1 MKHFNDMKIISNRQQ
16 GMTTIGLM
24 LVLAVIALFALSA
37 VRIIPIYLE
46 NFTIKSVL
54 TTVQEDQRID
64 AKSKAAIWDSIHKR
78 LYINEVRGIKRDH
91 VEIVRMNGQTTVT
104 ITYESRRPYI
114 GPLFIGGSFSE
125 SVVIPR

>member
-1 MKHFNDMKIISNRQQ
+1 MKHFQDMRIISNRQQ

-24 LVLAVIALFALSA
+24 LLLAVIAIFALSA
-37 VRIIPIYLE
+37 IRIIPIYLE

-54 TTVQEDQRID
+54 TAVQEDQKID
-64 AKSKAAIWDSIHKR
+64 AKSKAAIWDSIRKR
-78 LYINEVRGIKRDH
+78 LYINEVREIKRDH
-91 VEIVRMNGQTTVT
+91 VSIVRMNGQTTVT

>member
-1 MKHFNDMKIISNRQQ
+1 MKHFNGMRIMSNRQQ

-24 LVLAVIALFALSA
+24 LLLAIIAIFALSA
-37 VRIIPIYLE
+37 IRIIPIYLE

-54 TTVQEDQRID
+54 TAVQEDQKID
-64 AKSKAAIWDSIHKR
+64 AKSKAAIWDSIRKR
-78 LYINEVRGIKRDH
+78 LYINEVREIKRDH
-91 VEIVRMNGQTTVT
+91 VSIVRMNGQTTVT

>member
-1 MKHFNDMKIISNRQQ
+1 MKHFQDMRIISNRQQ

-24 LVLAVIALFALSA
+24 LLLVVIAIFALSA
-37 VRIIPIYLE
+37 VRIIPIYME
-46 NFTIKSVL
+46 NFTIKTVL
-54 TTVQEDQRID
+54 TAVQEDQRID
-64 AKSKAAIWDSIHKR
+64 SKSKAAIWDSLKKR
-78 LYINEVRGIKRDH
+78 LYINEVREIKRDD
-91 VEIVRMNGQTTVT
+91 VEISRKNGQTTVT

>member
-1 MKHFNDMKIISNRQQ
+1 MKHFNGMRIISNRQR

-24 LVLAVIALFALSA
+24 LLLAVIAIFALSA
-37 VRIIPIYLE
+37 IRIIPIYLE

-54 TTVQEDQRID
+54 TAVQEDQKID
-64 AKSKAAIWDSIHKR
+64 AKSKAAIWDSIRKR
-78 LYINEVRGIKRDH
+78 LYINEVREIKRDH
-91 VEIVRMNGQTTVT
+91 VSIVRMNGQTTVT

>member
-1 MKHFNDMKIISNRQQ
+1 MKHFNDMRIISNRQQ
-16 GMTTIGLM
+16 GMTTIGLL
-24 LVLAVIALFALSA
+24 LVLVVIALFALSA

-54 TTVQEDQRID
+54 TAVQDDQRID
-64 AKSKAAIWDSIHKR
+64 AKSKAAIWESLSKR
-78 LYINEVRGIKRDH
+78 LYINEVRLIKREH
-91 VEIVRMNGQTTVT
+91 VGISRENGQTTVT

-125 SVVIPR
+125 SVVIAR

>member
-1 MKHFNDMKIISNRQQ
+1 MKHFNGMRIMSNRQQ

-24 LVLAVIALFALSA
+24 LLLAVIAIFALSA
-37 VRIIPIYLE
+37 IRIIPIYLE

-54 TTVQEDQRID
+54 TAVQEDQKID
-64 AKSKAAIWDSIHKR
+64 AKSKAAIWDSIRKR
-78 LYINEVRGIKRDH
+78 LYINEVREIKRDH
-91 VEIVRMNGQTTVT
+91 VSIVRMNGQTTVT

>member
-1 MKHFNDMKIISNRQQ
+1 MKHFNDMRIISNRQQ
-16 GMTTIGLM
+16 GMTTIGLLLL
-24 LVLAVIALFALSA
+24 LVVIALFALSA

-54 TTVQEDQRID
+54 TAVQDDQRID
-64 AKSKAAIWDSIHKR
+64 AKSKAAIWESLSKR
-78 LYINEVRGIKRDH
+78 LYINEVRLIKREH
-91 VEIVRMNGQTTVT
+91 VGISRENGQTTVT

-125 SVVIPR
+125 SVVIAR

>member
-1 MKHFNDMKIISNRQQ
+1 MKHFNDMRIMGNRQQ
-16 GMTTIGLM
+16 GMTAIGLI
-24 LVLAVIALFALSA
+24 LLLAVIALFALSA
-37 VRIIPIYLE
+37 VRIIPIYME

-54 TTVQEDQRID
+54 TAVQEDQKID
-64 AKSKAAIWDSIHKR
+64 AKSKAAIWKSVQKR
-78 LYINEVRGIKRDH
+78 LYINEVREIKRDH
-91 VEIVRMNGQTTVT
+91 VEISRKNGQTTVT